1 MEIEQ
6 ISQAKVGQAYV
17 TMRTFDTLEK
27 AAENSGAAGGIM
39 AGGLGLGVGLGAGVP
54 LGQQMG
60 QSMDIKPQVQ
70 DSQKAD
76 DDMARLQ
83 KAKQLLDAGLITP
96 EEFQAKKK
104 EILDKI

>member
-1 MEIEQ
+1 
-6 ISQAKVGQAYV
+6 
-17 TMRTFDTLEK
+17 
-27 AAENSGAAGGIM
+27 M
-39 AGGLGLGVGLGAGVP
+39 AGGLGLGMGVGVGMP

-60 QSMDIKPQVQ
+60 QVMNVQ
-70 DSQKAD
+70 PNQQPSQNEN